1 MPHRFVCSN
10 RTRFRSTQVVAKCLP
25 FYVSPDLASTV
36 LFVGRAVRVLRR
48 PAGGAG
54 GGGREL
60 LPLHDMMQF
69 AQVGP
74 KLSRAGQGQV
84 TIGIPRAPHVRA
96 SRRGAPLEAPAYFHV
111 CPGCPSRAFPHTLCQ
126 ACAQL
131 LSV

>member
-1 MPHRFVCSN
+1 MPFPVLLHCVVTDSRRDLQMPVSLANSCILLPISFC
-10 RTRFRSTQVVAKCLP
+10 TQVVAKCLP

-69 AQVGP
+69 AQVGM
-74 KLSRAGQGQV
+74 
-84 TIGIPRAPHVRA
+84 I
-96 SRRGAPLEAPAYFHV
+96 
-111 CPGCPSRAFPHTLCQ
+111 
-126 ACAQL
+126 
-131 LSV
+131 